1 MAEAIEI
8 SSLPLWKGYND
19 GSTILSKKLLLAAQ
33 RYRLFYRKT
42 LMNKIFVA
50 YKPTGLSS
58 NQFLGRLKRK
68 YKVKKAGYSGTLD
81 PFAKG
86 VLIIAFGNFTRFF
99 RFLHKAP
106 KSYRATLWL
115 GAESDT
121 LDIEHVT
128 DPKIIEPFAQEQ
140 ILSVLESLKGEL
152 EYTPPIFCA
161 KKIDGVR
168 AYELARAGEEVEL
181 KKIRST
187 IFDISLIHYCHPF
200 VTFEATVSEGTYIRS
215 LGEIISQKL
224 GVAGS
229 LSALERL
236 REGSF
241 CYNNENPISPLD
253 ALNMPR
259 ISFDGE
265 MEDIWLGKKIS
276 VASLS
281 TDQDGI
287 YLLHDE
293 QLAAVIEIKNKKVS
307 YLLNKVPLC

>member
-1 MAEAIEI
+1 V
-8 SSLPLWKGYND
+8 
-19 GSTILSKKLLLAAQ
+19 
-33 RYRLFYRKT
+33 
-42 LMNKIFVA
+42 NKIFVA

-86 VLIIAFGNFTRFF
+86 CLIIAFGNFTRFF
-99 RFLHKAP
+99 RFLDKAP

-128 DPKIIEPFAQEQ
+128 DPKIIEPFAEEK
-140 ILSVLESLKGEL
+140 ILSIIEGLKGEL

-168 AYELARAGEEVEL
+168 AYDLARAGKEVEL
-181 KKIRST
+181 KKIKST
-187 IFDISLIHYCHPF
+187 IFDIKLNHYCHPF

-215 LGEIISQKL
+215 LGQMISQKL
-224 GVAGS
+224 GVDGA

-241 CYNNENPISPLD
+241 CYNNESPISPLD
-253 ALNMPR
+253 ALPMKR
-259 ISFDGE
+259 IQFNGDI
-265 MEDIWLGKKIS
+265 EDIWLGKKIALES
-276 VASLS
+276 MS
-281 TDQDGI
+281 THEEGI

-293 QLAAVIEIKNKKVS
+293 KMAAVLQIQDQKVS
-307 YLLNKVPLC
+307 YLLNKVDLC